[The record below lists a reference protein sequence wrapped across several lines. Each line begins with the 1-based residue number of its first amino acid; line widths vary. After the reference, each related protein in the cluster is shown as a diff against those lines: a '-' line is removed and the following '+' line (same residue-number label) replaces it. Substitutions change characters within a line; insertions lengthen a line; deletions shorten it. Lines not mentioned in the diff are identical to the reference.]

1 MTDPNF
7 HISTPRL
14 YLSYLQPSLPAH
26 CDFLVALYNTPE
38 FIASIGGKPTSITT
52 RAAAQAVIAGRFRA
66 EHARNGYGTYLVSL
80 KPAPSPLTN
89 ATTTTTVDPPADDFS
104 ERLAACTPIGTV
116 SLSRGEGEPPNA
128 YLAPDLGFAILPAFT
143 RRGFAREAAQ
153 ALLAW
158 AEQQLG
164 VRDVLGLFDP
174 ANEASRAIF
183 KSLGFVDCGVRTLT
197 VFGGVRGAVWVR
209 EGMEEGDGGLGRWGL

>member
-26 CDFLVALYNTPE
+26 CDFMVALYNTPE

-52 RAAAQAVIAGRFRA
+52 RAAAEALLAGRFRA

-80 KPAPSPLTN
+80 KPSAPPNN
-89 ATTTTTVDPPADDFS
+89 ATVNPPADDDDTTTPPFS
-104 ERLAACTPIGTV
+104 QRLAACTPIGTV
-116 SLSRGEGEPPNA
+116 SLSRGEPPNA
-128 YLAPDLGFAILPAFT
+128 YLAPDLGFAVLPDFT

-153 ALLAW
+153 GLLAW
-158 AEQQLG
+158 AERELG

-174 ANEASRAIF
+174 ANEASRGVF

-209 EGMEEGDGGLGRWGL
+209 EGMEAGDLGRYGL